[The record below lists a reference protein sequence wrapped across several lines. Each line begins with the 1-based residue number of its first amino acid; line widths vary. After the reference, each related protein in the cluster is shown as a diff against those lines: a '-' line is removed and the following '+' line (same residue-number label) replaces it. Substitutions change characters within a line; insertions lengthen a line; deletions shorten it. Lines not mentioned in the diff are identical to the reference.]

1 MRLRSLSLPSYTG
14 SKSPRQPVSTTL
26 REDEVKL
33 IDQIGEALDELHM
46 RDDRASLVLGSYSR
60 SGTIRILL
68 RFVLHHL
75 TDFETWYRTQMRG
88 F

>member
-33 IDQIGEALDELHM
+33 IDQIGEALDELHTM
-46 RDDRASLVLGSYSR
+46 DNRASLVLSSYSR
-60 SGTIRILL
+60 SGTVRILL
-68 RFVLHHL
+68 RFALHHL
-75 TDFETWYRTQMRG
+75 GEFEEWYKVQMRG